1 MLRDELHHGLVDLA
15 LEELHEW
22 LVHNPET
29 VAEILGERA
38 PWWTPTRLNDA
49 VTSRIH
55 LELVRWVGDI
65 RDDPRH
71 HARQALDSMLAQLSD
86 DLLHDPE
93 TQARTERLKERL
105 LDHPQVVESGVAL
118 WNAFR
123 RALQTSLADPDGA
136 VRTRLAAELAAF
148 GERLRSDEALQ
159 TRLDGTA
166 ADVAV
171 FFVD

>member
-71 HARQALDSMLAQLSD
+71 HARQALDSMLAQLST
-86 DLLHDPE
+86 DLLEDPE
-93 TQARTERLKERL
+93 TQARTDRLKHLAVGRAAPGAADL
-105 LDHPQVVESGVAL
+105 PVRSRGCGAPAAHGRAVAL
-118 WNAFR
+118 R
-123 RALQTSLADPDGA
+123 RAAGGRGGA
-136 VRTRLAAELAAF
+136 AVASGRHRRRRR
-148 GERLRSDEALQ
+148 GLRSRPLRQ
-159 TRLDGTA
+159 
-166 ADVAV
+166 
-171 FFVD
+171 